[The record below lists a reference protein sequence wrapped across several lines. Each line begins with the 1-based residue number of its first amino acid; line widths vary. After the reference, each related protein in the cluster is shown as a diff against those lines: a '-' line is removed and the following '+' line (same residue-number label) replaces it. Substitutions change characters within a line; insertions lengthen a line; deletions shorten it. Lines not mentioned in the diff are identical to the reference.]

1 LQKEIR
7 TVALTTLY
15 FAVWFS
21 LVAVLKTILLEEYR
35 IEFRGMSL
43 ALIGALIV
51 AKVVLVLE
59 YVPLGSW
66 VGKRAA
72 LLDVVLRTLLYTC
85 GVAIV
90 LLLERAFETRHEH
103 GGFIRAVVLV
113 FEDRDVHHVWFNTI
127 CVACALLLFN
137 ALAVLRRYVGEER
150 LYPLFLAPL
159 PDEPTSRR
167 PAAGASSARTQL

>member
-1 LQKEIR
+1 PRRCSVRAAAPSRFRPTRSTFIKWRRCSGRRFRPDNPREGTLSARQRLQKEIR

-21 LVAVLKTILLEEYR
+21 LVAVLKTLLLEEYR
-35 IEFRGMSL
+35 IEFRGLSL

-66 VGKRAA
+66 VRKQAA
-72 LLDVVLRTLLYTC
+72 LLDVVVRTLLYTF

-90 LLLERAFETRHEH
+90 LLLERAFETRHAH
-103 GGFIRAVVLV
+103 GG
-113 FEDRDVHHVWFNTI
+113 
-127 CVACALLLFN
+127 
-137 ALAVLRRYVGEER
+137 G
-150 LYPLFLAPL
+150 
-159 PDEPTSRR
+159 
-167 PAAGASSARTQL
+167 

>member
-1 LQKEIR
+1 LSARQRLQKEIR

-15 FAVWFS
+15 FAVWFG
-21 LVAVLKTILLEEYR
+21 LVAVLKTLLLEEYR
-35 IEFRGMSL
+35 IEFRGLSL

-66 VGKRAA
+66 LRKRAA
-72 LLDVVLRTLLYTC
+72 LLDVVVRTLLYTF

-103 GGFIRAVVLV
+103 GGFIPSLVLV

-127 CVACALLLFN
+127 CVACALLVFN
-137 ALAVLRRYVGEER
+137 ALAVLRHHLGMER

-159 PDEPTSRR
+159 PDESTRR
-167 PAAGASSARTQL
+167 KHSAGL